1 MVDNW
6 SDVLSEIR
14 NKKADITLSTALT
27 PKKTKYAIFSQPYAS
42 FPIVLATKNDIGFI
56 PDISALKN
64 KKVALGK
71 NYSVDE
77 FFRENYP
84 KIHIVRTKDID
95 QALKLL
101 DEGKVF
107 AVADILPVIAYKIDK
122 YHFSDIKISGK
133 THLNFY
139 VRMMARKDYVPLIS
153 AVNKA
158 ISSISKDEKMKIGH
172 KWMAVR
178 YDNGYSSE
186 YILDIVAIS
195 TIIILIILGWIVYLK
210 KEISKRK
217 KLEKKLKKLATTDRL
232 TDINNRYKI
241 DVLLE
246 KHIEIS
252 RRYKRPLSF
261 IYFDIDHFKKIN
273 DKYGHKIGDLVL
285 IELASLIKKSIRKSD
300 IFGRWGGEEF
310 LVILPET
317 EKEEAV
323 ELAEKLRITV
333 KNHKFNKIKYLTCS
347 FGVANYRKNDDGQ
360 KVIERID
367 KRLYK
372 AKKRGRNRVE
382 SV

>member
-1 MVDNW
+1 
-6 SDVLSEIR
+6 
-14 NKKADITLSTALT
+14 
-27 PKKTKYAIFSQPYAS
+27 
-42 FPIVLATKNDIGFI
+42 
-56 PDISALKN
+56 
-64 KKVALGK
+64 
-71 NYSVDE
+71 
-77 FFRENYP
+77 
-84 KIHIVRTKDID
+84 
-95 QALKLL
+95 
-101 DEGKVF
+101 
-107 AVADILPVIAYKIDK
+107 
-122 YHFSDIKISGK
+122 
-133 THLNFY
+133 
-139 VRMMARKDYVPLIS
+139 MARKDYAPLIS

-178 YDNGYSSE
+178 YDNGYSLE
-186 YILDIVAIS
+186 YILGIVAIS
-195 TIIILIILGWIVYLK
+195 TTIILIILGWIVYLK

-217 KLEKKLKKLATTDRL
+217 KLEKELKKLATTDRL

-252 RRYKRPLSF
+252 RRYERPLSF

-317 EKEEAV
+317 EKEEAI
-323 ELAEKLRITV
+323 ELAEKLRIAV
-333 KNHKFNKIKYLTCS
+333 ENHKFNKIKHLTCS
-347 FGVANYRKNDDGQ
+347 FGVAKHRKSDDGQ
-360 KVIERID
+360 KVIERIN